1 MTWGHGCPVSLSS
14 KQKINSR
21 SSTESE
27 LIAVDDYM
35 DKVLWTRLFL
45 KSQGIDIESTV
56 VQQDNESA
64 IWLENNGKWSAGKRS
79 KALNVR
85 YYFISDQVEQGN
97 VTVEYESTG
106 EIVADFLTKP
116 LQGSAFLKLRSRLM
130 GCSYLKSEV
139 ANFQKMK

>member
-1 MTWGHGCPVSLSS
+1 MTWGRGCPVSLSS

-27 LIAVDDYM
+27 LIVVNDCM

-64 IWLENNGKWSAGKRS
+64 IRLENNGRWSAGKWS
-79 KALNVR
+79 KVLNVR
-85 YYFISDQVEQGN
+85 YYFISDQVE
-97 VTVEYESTG
+97 
-106 EIVADFLTKP
+106 
-116 LQGSAFLKLRSRLM
+116 
-130 GCSYLKSEV
+130 
-139 ANFQKMK
+139 